1 MKPRGRI
8 LLVEDNAA
16 DARLTTEAMYE
27 AGGSAALTTARDGV
41 EALDLLTRPHATLPD
56 LILLDLNLPRR
67 DGREVLR
74 DIKSNP
80 ALAAIPVVIFTT
92 SSADAD
98 VRACYAL
105 GANAYVIKPVDL
117 DQFLAVIDAT
127 LQFWLNTARLP
138 APAERRDA

>member
-1 MKPRGRI
+1 MRSRTRI

-16 DARLTTEAMYE
+16 DVRLTTEAMRE
-27 AGGSAALTTARDGV
+27 AGSQATPTIARDGV
-41 EALDLLTRPHATLPD
+41 EALDRLTQPHAELPD

-80 ALAAIPVVIFTT
+80 MLAHIPVVIFTT
-92 SSADAD
+92 SSAEAD

-117 DQFLAVIDAT
+117 SQFLMVIAAI
-127 LQFWLNTARLP
+127 QEFWLSTARLP
-138 APAERRDA
+138 ASPDRRDP